1 MEDKKLQEEL
11 NPVNQPMKLV
21 LAIVNNDDSYSVSSS
36 LTKAHF
42 QATKLATTGGFLMAG
57 NTTFIIG
64 VQESRVE
71 ECIKVIKE
79 NSERRSQ
86 VVPSAPPFDMGF
98 YTSFPLEV
106 TVGGATIFVLD
117 VEQFRKV

>member
-1 MEDKKLQEEL
+1 MEDKKLEQEL

-21 LAIVNNDDSYSVSSS
+21 LAIVNNVDSYSVSSS

-42 QATKLATTGGFLMAG
+42 QVTKLATTGGFLMAG
-57 NTTFIIG
+57 NTTFLMG
-64 VQESRVE
+64 VAADRVE
-71 ECIKVIKE
+71 ACIQIIKE
-79 NSERRSQ
+79 NSERRTQ

-106 TVGGATIFVLD
+106 TVGGATIFVID

>member
-71 ECIKVIKE
+71 ECIGIIKE